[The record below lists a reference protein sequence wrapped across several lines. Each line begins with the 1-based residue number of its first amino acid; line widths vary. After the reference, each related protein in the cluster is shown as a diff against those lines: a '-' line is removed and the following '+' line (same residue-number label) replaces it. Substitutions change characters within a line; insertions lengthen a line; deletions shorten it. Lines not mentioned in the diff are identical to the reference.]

1 MSRLAVAAVLLVLLL
16 APVAAYA
23 IDPQA
28 PASLGATLDDVV
40 QNTSEPEVTQ
50 AVRLLVLMTA
60 LTVLPGLLLLMTPFT
75 RFLIVFAL
83 LRQALGLQQSPP
95 NQVLVAL
102 SILLS
107 LVVMQPTLEQVN
119 NAALQ
124 PYLAGQI
131 TTGQAYDRAV
141 VPLREHMVTHTRRS
155 DLGTAIRIAKLPKL
169 ETIDQVPT
177 TVVMTGYL
185 LSELHAA
192 FVAGVKVYVPFLV
205 VDLVVSSALLG
216 MGMMMLPPVVISLP
230 FKLLVFVLMDGWTLI
245 IVGLA
250 RGAA

>member
-1 MSRLAVAAVLLVLLL
+1 MSRLARVVFVVAAL
-16 APVAAYA
+16 AIPVAAYA
-23 IDPQA
+23 IDPQS
-28 PASLGATLDDVV
+28 PNSLGAALDGVV
-40 QNTSEPEVTQ
+40 QDASDPEVTQ
-50 AVRLLVLMTA
+50 AVRLLVLLTT

-107 LVVMQPTLEQVN
+107 LVVMQPTLEKVN
-119 NAALQ
+119 DAALQ
-124 PYLAGQI
+124 PYLEGQI
-131 TTGQAYDRAV
+131 TTGEAYDRAIG
-141 VPLREHMVTHTRRS
+141 PLRDHMITHTRRS
-155 DLGTAIRIAKLPKL
+155 DLGSAIRIAKLPKL

-192 FVAGVKVYVPFLV
+192 FVAGGKVYVPFLV
-205 VDLVVSSALLG
+205 VDLVVSSVLLG